1 MDDTITQI
9 AKQVPSLGVLV
20 FIVWVFLKHNEKRDD
35 AIKSMHIE
43 HMEARVE
50 TRTCIR
56 ENSKSNEE
64 QRAVMLQISNN
75 LDGLTQF
82 LKKNNNA

>member
-1 MDDTITQI
+1 MVQI

-35 AIKSMHIE
+35 AIKEMHKE
-43 HMEARVE
+43 HMEARNE
-50 TRTCIR
+50 TRQCIR
-56 ENSKSNEE
+56 ENSACNHDQKIIM
-64 QRAVMLQISNN
+64 QQMANN

-82 LKKNNNA
+82 LKKKT